1 MKNKLL
7 EMQLEVLNISFLIE
21 TSALQFLQHPH
32 IYMLHML
39 QSFTSE
45 SLEQQMGESKLF
57 RDFLKFSWSLN
68 SQ

>member
-39 QSFTSE
+39 
-45 SLEQQMGESKLF
+45 
-57 RDFLKFSWSLN
+57 
-68 SQ
+68 